1 MRSLER
7 QQRAAPRNATR
18 RPAATATVLMALLS
32 LALLGAECQESPET
46 PPDTNNLLW
55 VISPPETMALGA
67 QVQLPISVYT
77 QDESIQ
83 AWEIGFS
90 VDPAMLE
97 IVAVSG
103 HNHFDDGTLPVEP
116 VYDVPGGRVSRIVDF
131 LHSPASGIGERR
143 IAIVTVKAVAPG
155 DSPLRIE
162 LEGMADSAGQPIYAR
177 SLLTDVTVVP

>member
-32 LALLGAECQESPET
+32 LALLGAECEESPET

-83 AWEIGFS
+83 AWEFAFS
-90 VDPAMLE
+90 VDPATLE
-97 IVAVSG
+97 IVEVSG
-103 HNHFDDGTLPVEP
+103 HNHFDDGTLSVEP
-116 VYDVPGGRVSRIVDF
+116 VYDAQGGRVSRIVDF
-131 LHSPASGIGERR
+131 LHGPTSQTGELR
-143 IAIVTVKAVAPG
+143 IAMVTVKALAPG

-162 LEGMADSAGQPIYAR
+162 LEGMADSAGEPVYAK
-177 SLLTDVTVVP
+177 SLLTNVTVLP